1 MTDRNINTVLIKR
14 YHVGTIQ
21 DYCELKN
28 INKHIIRMRTKQDH
42 NILRPY
48 EELFNTNLGILDAI
62 VISPLTAS
70 QINIIIENYHANKE
84 LQEYQATKSERGLLE
99 SKEEQDINLFT

>member
-1 MTDRNINTVLIKR
+1 MTDQNINIVLIKR

-21 DYCELKN
+21 DYCELKHISN
-28 INKHIIRMRTKQDH
+28 HIICMRTKQDR

-48 EELFNTNLGILDAI
+48 EKLFNTNLGILDAI

-84 LQEYQATKSERGLLE
+84 LQKYQAAKSKRGLLE
-99 SKEEQDINLFT
+99 SQEEQDINLFK